1 MNWTEL
7 PLLRSSAPLPDL
19 HPLVAQTLLRRGM
32 QTPEAARAFL
42 DPRAYSP
49 AAATQLPGLAS
60 AVNRLELAIRNQQSI
75 CVWGDFDVDGQTST
89 TILFQTLSELGAE
102 VTFHI
107 PIRERESHGVNL
119 PVLQEII
126 DRGAQL
132 ILTCDTGITAHAA
145 VDYAHTRQVD
155 MIITDHHDLPAALP
169 PAVAVV
175 NPKLLS
181 EEHPLYT
188 LSGSGVAYKLC
199 EELYGRYG
207 RSEEAF
213 RQVDLAALG
222 LVGDLARLTGDARY
236 LVQLGLAELSQTRRL
251 GLQIMMEMA
260 ELIPANLTEEHI
272 GFVLGPRLNALGR
285 LGDANPAV
293 ELLTTSDP
301 VRARVLATQLEGLN
315 SQRQMLCN
323 QVSRAAEA
331 QIHADPAL
339 LAQPVL
345 VLAHPSWPGGV
356 VGIVASRLVERYQK
370 PAILF
375 SIPAGEP
382 ARGSARSVEGLNIT
396 AAIAAQKELLL
407 NFGGHPMAAG
417 LSLEQEKL
425 PEFTR
430 RLAKTV
436 GEMQGNAGSE
446 HNLEIDGWMA
456 LPEISLQLAVDL
468 ESLAPFGPGNEKLV
482 LASHALKTQSVAT
495 LGRNGEHLKL
505 RVMDEAGNSQTVFWW
520 NGAEEKDSLPQ
531 DSFDLAF
538 SLRASDW
545 RGKAQV
551 QMELVDF
558 RNLESEKIE
567 VNRTELEIIDYRNV
581 DQPLRILSSLM
592 QESLPEVWA
601 EGDEK
606 KQAGG
611 KGRYELEPADALAIW
626 TIPPSTRELQLALE
640 KVQPRKIYLFAVTL
654 PDKTPDPFL
663 ERLAGLLKYAL
674 NHRAGRVSYYELE
687 TATAQRSL
695 TVRNGIKLLVALG
708 KINLRA
714 ENENEIIVSSEAISK
729 DPEEASRL
737 LTELKS
743 LLAETAAY
751 RSHFKFAD
759 KQILFS

>member
-1 MNWTEL
+1 
-7 PLLRSSAPLPDL
+7 
-19 HPLVAQTLLRRGM
+19 
-32 QTPEAARAFL
+32 
-42 DPRAYSP
+42 
-49 AAATQLPGLAS
+49 
-60 AVNRLELAIRNQQSI
+60 
-75 CVWGDFDVDGQTST
+75 VWGDFDVDGQTST
-89 TILFQTLSELGAE
+89 TILFQTLKELGAD
-102 VTFHI
+102 VSFHI

-119 PVLQEII
+119 PILQEII
-126 DRGAQL
+126 DHGAQL

-145 VDYAHTRQVD
+145 ADYANTRRVD
-155 MIITDHHDLPAALP
+155 MIITDHHDLPASLP
-169 PAVAVV
+169 SAIAVV

-188 LSGSGVAYKLC
+188 LSGSGVAYKLS
-199 EELYGRYG
+199 EELYRRYG
-207 RSEEAF
+207 RSDEAVH
-213 RQVDLAALG
+213 QVDLAALG
-222 LVGDLARLTGDARY
+222 LVGDMARLTGDARY
-236 LVQLGLAELSQTRRL
+236 LVQLGLVELSQTRRL

-323 QVSRAAEA
+323 QVTRAAEA
-331 QIHADPAL
+331 QLHADPAL

-382 ARGSARSVEGLNIT
+382 ARGSARSVDGLNIT

-417 LSLEQEKL
+417 LALQQEKL

-436 GEMQGNAGSE
+436 DEMQGTASTE
-446 HNLEIDGWMA
+446 HNLEIDGWIA
-456 LPEISLQLAVDL
+456 LPEINLQLAEAL

-482 LASHALKTQSVAT
+482 LATHALKTQSVAT

-505 RVMDEAGNSQTVFWW
+505 KVMDETGNSQTVFWW

-531 DSFDLAF
+531 GSFDLAF

-551 QMELVDF
+551 QMELADF
-558 RNLESEKIE
+558 RNLEPEKIE
-567 VNRTELEIIDYRNV
+567 VARTELEIIDYRNV
-581 DQPLRILSSLM
+581 DQPLKILSSLLK
-592 QESLPEVWA
+592 ESPTEVWA
-601 EGDEK
+601 DGEEK
-606 KQAGG
+606 KQVRG
-611 KGRYELEPADALAIW
+611 KGRFELAAADALAIW
-626 TIPPSTRELQLALE
+626 TIPPSPRELQLVLE
-640 KVQPRKIYLFAVTL
+640 IVQPRKIYLFAVTL

-663 ERLAGLLKYAL
+663 ERLAGLLKYAI
-674 NHRAGRVSYYELE
+674 NHRTGRISYLELE
-687 TATAQRSL
+687 TATAQRSI

-708 KINLRA
+708 KINIQA
-714 ENENEIIVSSEAISK
+714 KNEEEIIVASETSSK

-737 LTELKS
+737 LAELKS

-759 KQILFS
+759 KDILFS

>member
-1 MNWTEL
+1 MNWTEP

-19 HPLVAQTLLRRGM
+19 HPLVAQTLLRRGK

-42 DPRAYSP
+42 DPRDYSP
-49 AAATQLPGLAS
+49 AAATQLPGLS
-60 AVNRLELAIRNQQSI
+60 YAVDRLELAIRGQQSI

-89 TILFQTLSELGAE
+89 TILYQTLKTLGAD

-119 PVLQEII
+119 PILQEII
-126 DRGAQL
+126 DCGAQL
-132 ILTCDTGITAHAA
+132 ILTCDTGITAHSA
-145 VDYAHTRQVD
+145 VDYAHNRQVD
-155 MIITDHHDLPAALP
+155 MIITDHHDLPTSLP
-169 PAVAVV
+169 PAFAVV

-199 EELYGRYG
+199 EELYRLYD

-260 ELIPANLTEEHI
+260 ELIPANLTEEHV

-293 ELLTTSDP
+293 ELLTTADP

-323 QVSRAAEA
+323 QVTRAAEA
-331 QIHADPAL
+331 QLHADPAL

-356 VGIVASRLVERYQK
+356 VGIVASRLVERYRK

-382 ARGSARSVEGLNIT
+382 ARGSARSVEGVNIT

-425 PEFTR
+425 PEFIR

-436 GEMQGNAGSE
+436 GEMQGTAGSE
-446 HNLEIDGWMA
+446 HNLEIDGWMT
-456 LPEISLQLAVDL
+456 LPEISLQLAEAL

-505 RVMDEAGNSQTVFWW
+505 RVMDEAGISQTVFWW
-520 NGAEEKDSLPQ
+520 NGAEEKDLLPQ
-531 DSFDLAF
+531 GSFDLAF

-551 QMELVDF
+551 QLELVDF
-558 RNLESEKIE
+558 RNLEPEKIE
-567 VNRTELEIIDYRNV
+567 VHRAELEIIDYRNV
-581 DQPLRILSSLM
+581 DEPLKILSSLM
-592 QESLPEVWA
+592 QESVPEVWA

-611 KGRYELEPADALAIW
+611 KGRYELAPADELVIW

-640 KVQPRKIYLFAVTL
+640 IVQPRKIYLFAVTL

-674 NHRAGRVSYYELE
+674 NHRGGRVSYSELE
-687 TATAQRSL
+687 AATAQRSL
-695 TVRNGIKLLVALG
+695 TVRNAIKLLVALG
-708 KINLRA
+708 KINLQS
-714 ENENEIIVSSEAISK
+714 EKENEIIVSSETLSK

-751 RSHFKFAD
+751 RSHFKSAD
-759 KQILFS
+759 KKILFS